1 MSSWRALATS
11 SSLSDLPLSGTP
23 RYRRKD
29 PRCVTCTPTASRAV
43 VARHFRVE
51 MDASQP
57 CRRLWASRGAVI
69 AVRSPATKMSIASNF
84 CASLAG
90 GYYLRVARQG
100 SPGAVYISPT
110 FTIAPTAAPNSNI
123 VATTEAAAT
132 PAVIITAATATDT
145 VTAAALVRTEPTRQ
159 TPPRYVFACRHCP
172 CSTYS
177 NYCSS
182 CSGYCPG
189 CSGYCSSCSGYCPGC
204 PGYFPGC
211 SYAVQH
217 YRVTFIEHRLL
228 VPRRVR
234 YSVPAEVHHIFGLWS
249 IIALRLQPPHRRYR
263 VANEEHRED

>member
-132 PAVIITAATATDT
+132 PDNRGNGNGYRHGGGSSTDRANPADTATLRLCLQ
-145 VTAAALVRTEPTRQ
+145 ALPLLYLLQ
-159 TPPRYVFACRHCP
+159 LLLFLLWLLPWLL
-172 CSTYS
+172 
-177 NYCSS
+177 
-182 CSGYCPG
+182 
-189 CSGYCSSCSGYCPGC
+189 
-204 PGYFPGC
+204 
-211 SYAVQH
+211 
-217 YRVTFIEHRLL
+217 RLL
-228 VPRRVR
+228 LFLLWLLPRLPRLLPR
-234 YSVPAEVHHIFGLWS
+234 LL
-249 IIALRLQPPHRRYR
+249 LRSTTLSSHLHRASATGSSQGPLLRSR
-263 VANEEHRED
+263 